1 MEQVR
6 IRACTPDDIDA
17 VIGLERQWE
26 QEEIAYGE
34 FNPLSR
40 EAYVAILE
48 RFPAY
53 FLVAESDGQLVGYIH
68 GSIQRDKPAEVIPSQ
83 VAYVEIEDIYVQ
95 PDFRD
100 RDIGG
105 ALLERIFAVA
115 RQEGVERFI
124 VGTLSKETDRIL
136 KFYRS
141 HGFTPWRIQFFK

>member
-1 MEQVR
+1 MEHIR
-6 IRACTPDDIDA
+6 IRACTPADIDA

-26 QEEIAYGE
+26 QEEIAYGD
-34 FNPLSR
+34 FNPMSR
-40 EAYVAILE
+40 EAYVSILE

-68 GSIQRDKPAEVIPSQ
+68 ASVQRNNPVEIIPAHEPY
-83 VAYVEIEDIYVQ
+83 VAIEDIYVQ

-105 ALLERIFAVA
+105 ALLERVFEIA
-115 RQEGVERFI
+115 RQEGIQRLI
-124 VGTLSKETDRIL
+124 VGTLSKDTDRIL